1 MNGPYWSDGPSKSYV
16 TSMTPGWSIFYGKN
30 TDRSTVWSDGP
41 WNKYEPG
48 QIIRSRLFKTST
60 AIVDDEYN
68 ITSTAV

>member
-1 MNGPYWSDGPSKSYV
+1 
-16 TSMTPGWSIFYGKN
+16 MTPGWSIFYGKN

-41 WNKYEPG
+41 WNKYDPG